1 MIASMTGFGRGE
13 SKHNGMVVSAE
24 IRSLNHRFLDV
35 ELHLPKSLW
44 AFERELKGIIS
55 SGLSRGKVNATIMI
69 KGEEIASVGLTIDK
83 KLATTYIK
91 LLNEL
96 KDDLK
101 IDDSIKLEQL
111 LNFPDIITVDTSKE
125 LDETVLAAVKT
136 AIELAIV
143 DLKDMRLKEGLEINN
158 DLETRVAAIEDKIV
172 TIESSSKEKSKEEF
186 EKLKKR
192 VEELASAEI
201 INEGRLEMEIALIAE
216 KVDTTEE
223 CIRFKSHNKLFL
235 ELLKNGKSE
244 GRKLNFLVQEMHRE
258 ANTIGSKAN
267 DASIAHLVVGIKEE
281 VEKLREQIQNI
292 E

>member
-1 MIASMTGFGRGE
+1 MISSMTGFGRGE

-35 ELHLPKSLW
+35 ELRLPKSLF

-69 KGEEIASVGLTIDK
+69 KGEEITSGGLTIDK
-83 KLATTYIK
+83 ELAATYIK

-96 KDDLK
+96 KDDLN

-111 LNFPDIITVDTSKE
+111 LNFPDIITVDNSKE
-125 LDETVLAAVKT
+125 LDESVWEAVKT

-143 DLKDMRLKEGLEINN
+143 DLNDMRRKEGREINN
-158 DLETRVAAIEDKIV
+158 DLEARVATIEDKIV
-172 TIESSSKEKSKEEF
+172 AIESSSKEKSKEEF

-192 VEELASAEI
+192 VEELASSEI
-201 INEGRLEMEIALIAE
+201 INEGRLEMEVALIAE

-235 ELLKNGKSE
+235 DLLKNGKSE

>member
-125 LDETVLAAVKT
+125 LDETVWAAVKT
-136 AIELAIV
+136 AIELAMV

>member
-69 KGEEIASVGLTIDK
+69 KGEEIASAGLTIDK

-125 LDETVLAAVKT
+125 LDETVWAAVKT
-136 AIELAIV
+136 AIELAMV

-158 DLETRVAAIEDKIV
+158 DLESRVAAIEDKIV

>member
-1 MIASMTGFGRGE
+1 MISSMTGFGRGE

-35 ELHLPKSLW
+35 ELRLPKSLCG
-44 AFERELKGIIS
+44 FERELKGIIG
-55 SGLSRGKVNATIMI
+55 SGLSRGKVNATITI
-69 KGEEIASVGLTIDK
+69 KGEEITSAGLTIDK
-83 KLATTYIK
+83 ELAATYIK

-96 KDDLK
+96 KDELN

-111 LNFPDIITVDTSKE
+111 LNFPDIITVDNSKE
-125 LDETVLAAVKT
+125 LDDSVWEAVKA
-136 AIELAIV
+136 AIELAID
-143 DLKDMRLKEGLEINN
+143 DLRDMRLKEGLEIKN
-158 DLETRVAAIEDKIV
+158 DLESRVAIIEEKIV
-172 TIESSSKEKSKEEF
+172 AIESSSKEKSKEEF
-186 EKLKKR
+186 GKLKKR
-192 VEELASAEI
+192 VEELASSEI

-216 KVDTTEE
+216 KADITEE
-223 CIRFKSHNKLFL
+223 CIRFKSHNKFFFD
-235 ELLKNGKSE
+235 LLKNGKSE

>member
-35 ELHLPKSLW
+35 ELHLPKSLC

-125 LDETVLAAVKT
+125 LDETVWAAVKT
-136 AIELAIV
+136 AIELAMV

-158 DLETRVAAIEDKIV
+158 DLESRVAAIEDKIV